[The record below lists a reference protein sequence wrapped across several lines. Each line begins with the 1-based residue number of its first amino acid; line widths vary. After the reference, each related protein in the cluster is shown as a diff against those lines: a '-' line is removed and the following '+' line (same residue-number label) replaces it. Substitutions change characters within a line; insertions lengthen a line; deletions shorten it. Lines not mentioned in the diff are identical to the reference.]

1 MSRWDVVVLGGGPA
15 GCGTAL
21 ALRRRG
27 VERVLVVEAGTY
39 GAVRIGESVPPDI
52 RAVLGGDLGLWDAF
66 LAEGHEPCFGSRS
79 AWGSDVLGF
88 NDFLFN
94 PHGHGWHLDRRRF
107 DAFLA
112 RQAAEGGIAVATG
125 VRFAGSEELE
135 GGGHRLHLSG
145 ADGSAAVVE
154 AGIVV
159 DATGPRGRFARLRG
173 ARARPLDRLVFVA
186 GFFGLPEGGPL
197 TRQTMLEAA
206 EHGWWYAARLPD
218 TRCVV
223 ALAADAEE
231 VRASGLTRPD
241 AFLDRLRRTRHL
253 LPALDGSGLEDGSV
267 ATWVAVSY
275 LRERVAGANWL
286 AVGDAAS
293 GYDPLSSQG
302 IQKALTDAVDAADA
316 IAARLGGGTDLG
328 THYPH
333 AVNGRFADYLY
344 NRNRFY
350 ATEARWPDASFWCNR
365 RARTELRPAAG
376 RA

>member
-1 MSRWDVVVLGGGPA
+1 MSRWDVVILGGGPA

-21 ALRRRG
+21 ALQRRG
-27 VERVLVVEAGTY
+27 VERVLVVEAGAY

-112 RQAAEGGIAVATG
+112 RQAAERGVAVATG
-125 VRFAGSEELE
+125 VRFAGSEPLE

-145 ADGSAAVVE
+145 ADGSAATVE

-159 DATGPRGRFARLRG
+159 DATGPRGRFARLQG
-173 ARARPLDRLVFVA
+173 ARPRPLDRLVFVA
-186 GFFGLPEGGPL
+186 GFFALPEGGPL

-223 ALAADAEE
+223 ALGADAEE
-231 VRASGLTRPD
+231 VRAAGLTRPD

-253 LPALDGSGLEDGSV
+253 LPALDGAGLEDGGV

-275 LRERVAGANWL
+275 LRERVAGSDWL

-302 IQKALTDAVDAADA
+302 IQKALTDAVDAAGA
-316 IAARLGGGTDLG
+316 IVARLGGGEDLG

-333 AVNGRFADYLY
+333 AVNGRFADYLL

-350 ATEARWPDASFWCNR
+350 ATEERWPDAPFWRNR
-365 RARTELRPAAG
+365 RARTELRPAG